1 MVETAQSADVCVAPA
16 PVILRIMLPF
26 LQFLLALIII
36 ITAAKVAGYLSYR
49 LGLPSVLG
57 ELLIGIII
65 GPSVLDFLHW
75 PSFTDQHLGETIEHL
90 AEIGVLLLMFIAG
103 LDLHLSDL
111 ARSGK
116 VAALAGV
123 LGVLVPLGM
132 GAGVGLAYGRDLLPS
147 IFIGLI
153 LAATSVSISA
163 QTLMELGVL
172 RSRVGISMLGAAVF
186 DDILVILGLSVA
198 VAVFNQGG
206 LTGLSSILV
215 IALRMGL
222 FMLIATLLGF
232 WTIPRLSRWVDR
244 LPVSQ
249 GLIAFSFVVLLFYAW
264 TAEVLGSMAAI
275 TGAFL
280 AGLIFARSQLK
291 DRIEAGMSMLAYPVF
306 VPIFFVNVGL
316 SANVR
321 DLTVESLGLLGV
333 LILVAVFSKIVGAG
347 LGAKVAGLSSRESLQ
362 LGVGMMSR
370 GEVGLIVATVGITEG
385 LIGEEIFSTIVGVVI
400 VTTLLTPLILRSLF
414 ADRDPRTLDP
424 ERVTGD

>member
-1 MVETAQSADVCVAPA
+1 
-16 PVILRIMLPF
+16 MLPF
-26 LQFLLALIII
+26 LQLLIAVVVIIA
-36 ITAAKVAGYLSYR
+36 AAKIAGYLSYR

-65 GPSVLDFLHW
+65 GPSVLNFLHW
-75 PSFTDQHLGETIEHL
+75 APFTDPHMEETIAHL

-103 LDLHLSDL
+103 LELHLSDL

-123 LGVLVPLGM
+123 LGVAVPLGF
-132 GAGVGLAYGRDLLPS
+132 GIGVGVAFGRELLPAV
-147 IFIGLI
+147 FIGLI

-198 VAVFNQGG
+198 VAIFHQGE
-206 LTGLSSILV
+206 LTGISSILIIV
-215 IALRMGL
+215 LRMGL
-222 FMLIATLLGF
+222 FLLLATLIGF
-232 WTIPRLSRWVDR
+232 WAIPGLSRYVDN
-244 LPVSQ
+244 LPISQ

-264 TAEVLGSMAAI
+264 SAEVLGGMAAI

-280 AGLIFARSQLK
+280 AGLVFARSQVR
-291 DRIEAGMSMLAYPVF
+291 DRIETGVRTLAYGVF

-316 SANVR
+316 SANAR
-321 DLTVESLGLLGV
+321 ELTPESFGLFV
-333 LILVAVFSKIVGAG
+333 AMTLVAVVSKVMGGG
-347 LGAKVAGLSSRESLQ
+347 LGARIAGLSNRESLQ

-385 LIGEEIFSTIVGVVI
+385 LIGQEVFAAVVGVVI
-400 VTTLLTPLILRSLF
+400 VTTLLTPIILRSLF
-414 ADRDPRTLDP
+414 ADQGPQTLVP
-424 ERVTGD
+424 EQVTGD